1 MPSMA
6 LSLLTAALALVAPA
20 FGDISRRAE
29 SGAGLTTLSNNSAAA
44 WPGPSANG
52 GYAWASAFSRAQSLV
67 SQMTLEEKIT
77 LITGQPGRCVGMT
90 GAVERLGVPAL
101 CLEDGPAGVRP
112 VQGVSQFPAGQAVAA
127 TWDRELIYQ
136 RGYAMGKEFFDQ
148 GVNIALGPVTGG
160 PLGRSPRGG
169 RNFEGFFDDAY
180 ATGEAAYMTVRGM
193 QDSGVLAT
201 AKHYIGYEQ
210 ETFRDPFNQSESY
223 DVFPVN
229 EQTPISSNIDNKALH
244 ELYCGV
250 SLKPSAPEQATSY
263 NEVNQTHSCA
273 NAYTLNNLLKA
284 RLVIEPVNPT
294 LIKLI
299 VVSQLNFQGGVM
311 SDWGGDWGDAD
322 FINGGLDMSMPGV
335 GFGGIFGPMWGQG
348 LIPLIENGTIA
359 ESRVDDAAIRT
370 LTPWIFSGQ
379 PAYPPPAVTWNADPQ
394 YYETED
400 AYWRDVRQVETMTL
414 IRQIGEDSATL
425 LKNTNNAL
433 PLRAPKV
440 IAIVGSDA
448 GPNELGALDGGG
460 SNAFPTWNLNGTLTL
475 GGGSGWAIPPYVV
488 TPYEAISYRGR
499 TMNSQ
504 VYAIFNDTAY
514 DAVNV
519 TVPSADVALVF
530 VSAFTREG
538 EDRATLYLDNDD
550 DTLIQTVAANCNNT
564 IVVMHAGGPVLV
576 EAWIDNPNV
585 TAVIA
590 AHFPGQEAGTA
601 ITNVLFGDVSPS
613 GKLPYTIGYSLDDY
627 APDTI
632 VATPVLQ
639 PQAYFNE
646 STLIDYRWFS
656 ANNITPRF
664 EFGYGLS
671 YSTFAYSSVYV
682 QSVFWPD
689 TTSVQQTHEPF
700 EAWDGSNS
708 IYDVIAQVTAQ
719 VTNTGDV
726 VASETAELYATLPGS
741 PGIWLRGFDKLK
753 AMAPGETRAA
763 TFPLRRKDLSL
774 WSTERQL
781 WYIPE
786 GEIQLQ
792 VGASS
797 TKLYLTTSWS
807 Q

>member
-1 MPSMA
+1 MPSTA
-6 LSLLTAALALVAPA
+6 LSLLTAALALVSPILGDVLPRADSSA
-20 FGDISRRAE
+20 F
-29 SGAGLTTLSNNSAAA
+29 LPTLSNNSAAA
-44 WPGPSANG
+44 WPPPYANG
-52 GYAWASAFSRAQSLV
+52 GYAWTSAFTRAQSLV
-67 SQMTLEEKIT
+67 SQMTLEEKVT

-90 GAVERLGVPAL
+90 GAVPRLGIPAL

-112 VQGVSQFPAGQAVAA
+112 VQGVSQFPAGQAAAA
-127 TWDRELIYQ
+127 TWDRELIYK
-136 RGYAMGKEFFDQ
+136 RGYAMGKEFYDQ
-148 GVNIALGPVTGG
+148 GVNVALGPVTGG

-210 ETFRDPFNQSESY
+210 ETYRDPFNQSESY

-229 EQTPISSNIDNKALH
+229 AQTPISSNIDNKALH
-244 ELYCGV
+244 ELYMWGFAEAVRAGV
-250 SLKPSAPEQATSY
+250 GYVMCSY

-273 NAYTLNNLLKA
+273 NAYTLNNLLKG
-284 RLVIEPVNPT
+284 E
-294 LIKLI
+294 
-299 VVSQLNFQGGVM
+299 LNFQGGVM
-311 SDWGGDWGDAD
+311 SDWGGDWGDAE

-335 GFGGIFGPMWGQG
+335 GFGGIFGPFWGQN
-348 LIPLIENGTIA
+348 LLPYIANGTVT
-359 ESRVDDAAIRT
+359 EGRVDDAAIRT
-370 LTPWIFSGQ
+370 LTPWIFSNQ

-433 PLRAPKV
+433 PLGAPKV

-448 GPNELGALDGGG
+448 GPNELGELDGGG
-460 SNAFPTWNLNGTLTL
+460 SNAYPGWNLNGTLTL

-488 TPYEAISYRGR
+488 TPYEAINYRGR
-499 TMNSQ
+499 ALNSQ

-519 TVPSADVALVF
+519 TVPSANVAIVF

-538 EDRATLYLDNDD
+538 EDRATLYLDNDA
-550 DTLIQTVAANCNNT
+550 DTLINIVAANNNNT
-564 IVVMHAGGPVLV
+564 IVVMNAGGPILV

-590 AHFPGQEAGTA
+590 AHFPGQEAGAA

-646 STLIDYRWFS
+646 STLVDYRWFS

-671 YSTFAYSSVYV
+671 YSTFAYSNISVE
-682 QSVFWPD
+682 SVFWPD

-700 EAWDGSNS
+700 EAWDGTNS
-708 IYDVIAQVTAQ
+708 IYDIVAQVTAQ
-719 VTNTGDV
+719 VQNTGDV
-726 VASETAELYATLPGS
+726 RASETAQLYATFPGS

-753 AMAPGETRAA
+753 GMAPGETRAA
-763 TFPLRRKDLSL
+763 SFPLRRKDLSL

-781 WYIPE
+781 WYVPE

-797 TKLYLTTSWS
+797 TKLYLATSLS
-807 Q
+807 H